1 MVVPPPLQAQQQLPH
16 GNVQVPVPA
25 AGLPGNPNYYLIG
38 QQAPAQQAQAQQAQA
53 QQAPA
58 QQAPAQQAQVQPQNP
73 YIANNIAPVQP
84 PNGQQINQQV
94 QTGQDQIFQSFG
106 QPQLPA
112 QSRLWYAGVMPMYA
126 NTLVSA
132 SSTPSPPRNPL
143 PQYPSPPSPPPASYS
158 SYNPGQNVVGGNVS
172 PFQPVD
178 GQGQGQ
184 SSMNTPLPPQS
195 SPGTAPY
202 YGTPTPCDRVRSC
215 IRGAPFP
222 LIINSSSSMV
232 VTHSSMVAIHNSSN
246 SPSEAAALALA
257 MSQGI
262 PMGHQYPN
270 DPLNAAIDPRL
281 IMMNPNNSNQ
291 NNMNQN
297 NLNQNNMNQNSL
309 NQNSLNQNNLS
320 QNNSNQHNFN
330 HTLLDPELNY
340 GMGRFGPP
348 GQQQF
353 PQQQQQGQQQQQQQQ
368 QQQPP
373 PQNPPDGGNG
383 SGYGGMADADEDP
396 EDQEVDDESE
406 TEGPEV

>member
-38 QQAPAQQAQAQQAQA
+38 QQAPAQQAPAQQAQAQQAQAQQAPAQQAQA

-202 YGTPTPCDRVRSC
+202 YGTPTPATGYGHVSG
-215 IRGAPFP
+215 GAPFP
-222 LIINSSSSMV
+222 PHHQQQQQYGGYPQQHGGYPQQYGGNPPQPQYTQSSPLYV
-232 VTHSSMVAIHNSSN
+232 GSN

-262 PMGHQYPN
+262 PMGHQ
-270 DPLNAAIDPRL
+270 
-281 IMMNPNNSNQ
+281 
-291 NNMNQN
+291 
-297 NLNQNNMNQNSL
+297 
-309 NQNSLNQNNLS
+309 
-320 QNNSNQHNFN
+320 
-330 HTLLDPELNY
+330 T
-340 GMGRFGPP
+340 
-348 GQQQF
+348 
-353 PQQQQQGQQQQQQQQ
+353 
-368 QQQPP
+368 
-373 PQNPPDGGNG
+373 
-383 SGYGGMADADEDP
+383 
-396 EDQEVDDESE
+396 
-406 TEGPEV
+406 T